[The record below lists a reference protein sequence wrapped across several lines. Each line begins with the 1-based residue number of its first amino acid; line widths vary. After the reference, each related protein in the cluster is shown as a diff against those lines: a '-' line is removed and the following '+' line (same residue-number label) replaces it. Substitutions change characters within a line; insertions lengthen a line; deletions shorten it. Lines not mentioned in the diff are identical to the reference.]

1 MKKICSLLLL
11 AITVNFTGCSL
22 DKSSD
27 ASKNISG
34 FDDGEEYVT
43 MWVHAIEETPEG
55 QCYSKSV
62 KEFNEKFD
70 GKYFLDIEFV
80 PRNESGGG
88 YSDKVNA
95 SVISGGLP
103 DVITVDGPNISA
115 YAANNIIQ
123 PLSDLPEE
131 EKNRYLPSII
141 EQGTVNGS
149 LYALGVMESS
159 VGFYYNKD
167 IIDAAGIEIPSLD
180 NPWTWNELLEV
191 CEKLNNHLDN
201 GYAIDMPF
209 PTGETTIYFYAPFIW
224 SNGGDFVSE
233 DGLDVN
239 EIFNSSKNQE
249 ALDYFKELIDKGYVS
264 KVSID
269 NLFETGRA
277 GFLFDGAW
285 AVNNIATNYPELNLG
300 IAPYPVGESWNGE
313 KYTPTG
319 GWAYAVTKNSNKV
332 EVATEVVKYM
342 SGVESGISIYESIG
356 SLPSTY
362 EAYEE
367 LSDFNEDGLFKQLY
381 NQLVTYG
388 HSRPKSPAYPQ
399 ISTSFQQAVEGVLL
413 NDETS
418 EDALFKSMRRI
429 EDRLIRY
436 QE

>member
-1 MKKICSLLLL
+1 MKKLCSLILL
-11 AITVNFTGCSL
+11 AIAVNFTGCSL
-22 DKSSD
+22 AKTSD
-27 ASKNISG
+27 VSKNISG
-34 FDDGEEYVT
+34 FDDGEEYVS
-43 MWVHAIEETPEG
+43 MWVHVIEETPEG
-55 QCYSKSV
+55 QAYLKSV
-62 KEFNEKFD
+62 KEFNEKFN
-70 GKYFLDIEFV
+70 GKYFLDVEFV

-123 PLSDLPEE
+123 PLSNLSEE
-131 EKNRYLPSII
+131 EKSIYLPSII
-141 EQGTVNGS
+141 EQGTVNGN

-167 IIDAAGIEIPSLD
+167 IIEDAGIEVPSID
-180 NPWTWNELLEV
+180 NPWTWSELLEI
-191 CEKLNNHLDN
+191 CKKLKEHLGD
-201 GYAIDMPF
+201 GYVIDMPF
-209 PTGETTIYFYAPFIW
+209 PAGETTIYFYASFIW

-239 EIFNSSKNQE
+239 GIFNSSKNVQ
-249 ALDYFKELIDKGYVS
+249 ALNYFKELIDKEYVA

-277 GFLFDGAW
+277 AFLFDGAW
-285 AVNNIATNYPELNLG
+285 AVNNIETNYPNLNLG
-300 IAPYPVGESWNGE
+300 IAPYPVGEDWNGE

-332 EVATEVVKYM
+332 EAATEVVKYM
-342 SGVESGISIYESIG
+342 SGVESGVSIYENTG

-362 EAYEE
+362 AAYEQ
-367 LSDFNEDGLFKQLY
+367 LSDFKADGLFKQLY
-381 NQLVTYG
+381 DQLVIYG
-388 HSRPKSPAYPQ
+388 HPRPKSPAYPQ
-399 ISTSFQQAVEGVLL
+399 ISTSFQQAIEGVLL
-413 NDETS
+413 NDEKS